1 MPRHRRQSHTKPSPP
16 VFSQE
21 FVIQNHA
28 DIISV
33 VCIIILLG
41 LMFQP
46 TNQLANL
53 FVSPQYIEN
62 ASNHTVDPELLK
74 LQPELSIRNYVY
86 GKGVKDVYTVF
97 FYTCVCMVLH
107 AVLQEYV
114 WERIARRYHLSNT
127 CSAKF
132 YETGVLTA
140 FYILSAVWGIM
151 IILQEKILS
160 QPSLLWDGYY
170 EKHIKMP
177 FITKFYFLIQLAY
190 WIHCYPELYFLKVPL
205 AFIPSRLKLYT
216 ISLIFTT
223 VSYYLSLQKFAI
235 CLLTMEAF
243 SQIIASCGKLAHYLN
258 SDLKSMF
265 IFKRLWTPVFCV
277 VRIVSI
283 LLAVVVLYHGFGYQD
298 VPVVTRLG
306 LLIPTVLLQAG
317 MSIVAFQAWKAV
329 GKEIKKSQ

>member
-1 MPRHRRQSHTKPSPP
+1 MPKHRRPSHTKPSPP

-21 FVIQNHA
+21 FFIQNHA
-28 DIISV
+28 DIVSV

-46 TNQLANL
+46 TNQVANL

-62 ASNHTVDPELLK
+62 ASNYTVDPELVK
-74 LQPELSIRNYVY
+74 LQPELTVRNYIY
-86 GKGVKDVYTVF
+86 GKGVKDIYTVF

-114 WERIARRYHLSNT
+114 WERIARRFHLSNT

-140 FYILSAVWGIM
+140 FYLLSAVWGIM
-151 IILQEKILS
+151 VILEEKLLS
-160 QPSLLWDGYY
+160 QPSLLWEGYY
-170 EKHIKMP
+170 EEHFKMP
-177 FITKFYFLIQLAY
+177 FITKFYYLIQLAY
-190 WIHCYPELYFLKVPL
+190 WIHCFPELYFLKVPS
-205 AFIPSRLKLYT
+205 AFVPSRLKLYT
-216 ISLIFTT
+216 MSLIFTII
-223 VSYYLSLQKFAI
+223 SYYLSLQKFAI

-243 SQIIASCGKLAHYLN
+243 SQLIASSGKLAHYLN
-258 SDLKSMF
+258 DDLKAMF
-265 IFKRLWTPVFCV
+265 IFKNLWAPVFCV

-298 VPVVTRLG
+298 VAMTTRLG
-306 LLIPTVLLQAG
+306 MLIPTIVLQTG
-317 MSIVAFQAWKAV
+317 MSFVAFRAWKAV
-329 GKEIKKSQ
+329 AREVKKTQ